1 MRWLRLYIPTFLALA
16 LSACVLTPADLE
28 GLTPTE
34 KVYVLKQDFSN
45 KLDVVLRYA
54 NQPPCSAVRI
64 VACSDDAVVDA
75 LYALA
80 LQVDLALDLAG
91 ERLDDTQLELARF
104 AYTNL
109 VNELL
114 RRQLI
119 EVTQ

>member
-1 MRWLRLYIPTFLALA
+1 MRLLLSLALA
-16 LSACVLTPADLE
+16 LVLGACVITPADLE

-34 KVYVLKQDFSN
+34 KVYVLKQDFDK
-45 KLDVVLRYA
+45 KLDAVLRYA

-64 VACSDDAVVDA
+64 VGCSDDEVVDM

-80 LQVDLALDLAG
+80 LQVDFALDLAL
-91 ERLDDTQLELARF
+91 EQLDGTKLELART

-119 EVTQ
+119 EVAQ